1 MSTVH
6 AERLRAKQGQPT
18 WEAVPFLPPQG
29 YWSEE
34 EYLSLDGNR
43 VVEFTDGYLEV
54 LPMPTLSHQMIVLY
68 LYRAL
73 LGFVEA
79 GQLGKVVVAAYP
91 VHVRPGAYREPD
103 VVFFLAEHAA
113 RASEQFAEGADLV
126 MEVVSPG
133 GRERDLELKRDEYA
147 AAGISEYWI
156 VDPKLARITVL
167 RLEGD
172 HYAVHGEFKP
182 GERASSALLSGF
194 TVDVAAALAAK

>member
-1 MSTVH
+1 MLG
-6 AERLRAKQGQPT
+6 EPT
-18 WEAVPFLPPQG
+18 WEIVPLFPTQG
-29 YWSEE
+29 HWTEE
-34 EYLSLDGNR
+34 EYLALDTNR
-43 VVEFTDGYLEV
+43 PVEFTDGFLEV
-54 LPMPTLSHQMIVLY
+54 LPMPTLSHHSILLY
-68 LYRAL
+68 LYHAL
-73 LGFVEA
+73 LAFA
-79 GQLGKVVVAAYP
+79 QPRQLGRVLVAGYP
-91 VHVRPGAYREPD
+91 VRVRPGAYREPD

-113 RASEQFAEGADLV
+113 GAGEQFAEGADLV

-133 GRERDLELKRDEYA
+133 GRERDLEDKRDEYA